1 MIILFRGIYIW
12 YVRMHVG
19 IFGFLYLE
27 VGDGVPSIDSSLAAH
42 GGTSCS
48 MVYAWIWLT
57 SVVDVAGKT
66 MSST

>member
-1 MIILFRGIYIW
+1 
-12 YVRMHVG
+12 MHVG